1 MGTSSL
7 KAGAIIEIDGRTH
20 TLLAKIDKETWQLS
34 DLRTRRIKE
43 LTDAELRKAYSS
55 GLLRFETATQIQLAN
70 DQRKTREDFS
80 DAQWEKAKIRRT
92 YVMAVLDMPSDSR
105 KIQPIVTEAWQK
117 LQQPK
122 RAPGASSVLRWKKA
136 FLNAGRDI
144 TSLIDRNDKK
154 GNTVSRYP
162 KEVCEIVREAVET
175 KYLTRE
181 RGTLQ
186 NALDKALYEV
196 NKENGLRPK
205 PIWLPRPTRRLV
217 ERVIAETPAF
227 ERCEARFGRQAATKR
242 FRWVKGHL
250 VSTAPLEK
258 VEIDHTQLDILVIDE
273 ATSLPLGRPWLTL
286 CVDRFTRCVLGVHLS
301 FEPPSYLTVSK
312 CLRQAITPKEW
323 IKEQFPAIKNPW
335 AAHGVMTVLVVDNGM
350 EFHSKSLE
358 NACYTLGI
366 ELQYSPR
373 RTPWFKPYVERL
385 IGTLNR
391 GVAHG
396 TPGTSF
402 SNILERDDYDPA
414 KTAVIRYSTLRE
426 ILYTWVVDV
435 YHQRAHRTLGA
446 SPASMWENSISPDEI
461 RLADDPVRLD
471 AILGASEV
479 RTLTHKGIELYG
491 LFYNSPQLAD
501 LRRNCSENVE
511 VDIRVDPTDL
521 GKIVVVPPGK
531 DEMYSVPALRMDY
544 ANGLSLWQHK
554 VCKRFAAQQLERV
567 STDSWL
573 EAKERISELVNSDFA
588 RKKVKTRAKMAR
600 YKGDAA
606 LMRTVNSETSD
617 EVGGHAR
624 HPAES
629 VNTTLSGAAGLPRP
643 PEAMA
648 GNAKNPAEYEQ
659 SGITNPLVR
668 KRFTPQ
674 YRERAL
680 FTEDDNNNNEE

>member
-7 KAGAIIEIDGRTH
+7 KTGAIIELDGRTH

-55 GLLRFETATQIQLAN
+55 GLLRFETTTQIPLAN
-70 DQRKTREDFS
+70 DQRKTRLDFS
-80 DAQWEKAKIRRT
+80 EEQWEKAKIRRA

-105 KIQPIVTEAWQK
+105 KIKPIVTEAWQK
-117 LQQPK
+117 LRQPK
-122 RAPGASSVLRWKKA
+122 RPPGASSVLRWKKA
-136 FLNAGRDI
+136 FQTAGRDI

-162 KEVCEIVREAVET
+162 KEVREIVRDAVET

-186 NALDKALYEV
+186 DALDKALYEV
-196 NKENGLRPK
+196 NKENELRPK

-217 ERVIAETPAF
+217 ERVIAETSAF
-227 ERCEARFGRQAATKR
+227 ERCEARFGRQVATKR
-242 FRWVKGHL
+242 FRWVKSHL

-258 VEIDHTQLDILVIDE
+258 AEIDHTQLDILVIDE
-273 ATSLPLGRPWLTL
+273 ATSLPLGRPWLTV
-286 CVDRFTRCVLGVHLS
+286 CIDRFTRCVLGVHVS

-312 CLRQAITPKEW
+312 CLKQAITPKEW
-323 IKEQFPAIKNPW
+323 LKEQFPGIQSPW
-335 AAHGVMTVLVVDNGM
+335 AAHGVMSVLVVDNGM

-366 ELQYSPR
+366 ELEYCPR

-396 TPGTSF
+396 KPGTSF
-402 SNILERDDYDPA
+402 SNILERNDYDPT

-426 ILYTWVVDV
+426 ILYTWIVDV
-435 YHQRAHRTLGA
+435 YHQRPHRTLGA
-446 SPASMWENSISPDEI
+446 SPASMWESSISPDEI

-491 LFYNSPQLAD
+491 LFYNSPQLAE
-501 LRRNCSENVE
+501 LRRKFSENVE

-521 GKIVVVPPGK
+521 GKIVVVQPGK
-531 DEMYSVPALRMDY
+531 NEMYSVPAIRADY
-544 ANGLSLWQHK
+544 AKGLSLWQHK
-554 VCKRFAAQQLERV
+554 VCKRYAAQQLEQV

-573 EAKERISELVNSDFA
+573 AAKERISELVNADFA
-588 RKKVKTRAKMAR
+588 RKRVKTRAKMAR
-600 YKGDAA
+600 FKGDAA
-606 LMRTVNSETSD
+606 LLET
-617 EVGGHAR
+617 
-624 HPAES
+624 AETTLGATKEREANQPTDRP
-629 VNTTLSGAAGLPRP
+629 NTTLNDTAGLPRP
-643 PEAMA
+643 
-648 GNAKNPAEYEQ
+648 AEVMTTDADTP
-659 SGITNPLVR
+659 GADAARPLAR
-668 KRFTPQ
+668 KHFTPE
-674 YRERAL
+674 YRERAPS
-680 FTEDDNNNNEE
+680 TDDDNNNNEQKE